1 MSMDMRMKI
10 LVTGKNRRIASD
22 ICEHLENDRD
32 YTLIKCGASKKA
44 LLEVSLME
52 LPNVIIICSSDESS
66 DSVKVFDVLK
76 ESVRIGSIDVIV
88 VANDEDRQCFMEN
101 SDLDRMF
108 FLSRPVSLLALYRKL
123 DELEKEFEEKEN
135 SLTLIEYVNEKE
147 PKEFERKHILVVD
160 DDPEQLMM
168 IKEHLREFY
177 EVTVINGGKNILK
190 VLAKYK
196 VDLILLD
203 YLMPEM
209 DGPEVLKMLREYPE
223 YENIPVVFLTGM
235 SDKDAVIRLIVEL
248 KPQGYVLK
256 PSKKSELVAKIIDVL
271 G

>member
-1 MSMDMRMKI
+1 MKI
-10 LVTGKNRRIASD
+10 MVTGKNRRIASD
-22 ICEHLENDRD
+22 ICKHLESDRD
-32 YTLIKCGASKKA
+32 HTLIKCAASKST
-44 LLEVSLME
+44 LLEVSLSE
-52 LPNVIIICSSDESS
+52 LPDVIIICSGDENS

-76 ESVRIGSIDVIV
+76 ESVRLGAMDLIV
-88 VANDEDRQCFMEN
+88 VASEEDRKCFMAN
-101 SDLDRMF
+101 TSLDRMF
-108 FLSRPVSLLALYRKL
+108 FLSRPVSLLALYKKL
-123 DELEKEFEEKEN
+123 DEIEKEREERESN
-135 SLTLIEYVNEKE
+135 LSLIEYVNEHE
-147 PKEFERKHILVVD
+147 PEEFKRKHILVVD

-168 IKEHLREFY
+168 IKDHLKEFY

-223 YENIPVVFLTGM
+223 YEDIPVVFLTGM
-235 SDKDAVIRLIVEL
+235 SDKDAVIKLIVEL

-256 PSKKSELVAKIIDVL
+256 PSKKSDLVAKIIDVL